1 MKELSLDK
9 QEKQQN
15 LLLKILKHLSL
26 DKFDIDNSNDD
37 PVDETTASATFPVA
51 VPLVQSLSEEENCSV
66 TPDCTLQNSLRVK
79 IMGLVQEPR
88 PVFLKVQTHQT
99 WKLANPT
106 PVYTTFAV
114 SGQDNHKV
122 NHSDSQ
128 YIGVLE

>member
-66 TPDCTLQNSLRVK
+66 TPDCRLQNSLRVK
-79 IMGLVQEPR
+79 IMELVQEPR

-99 WKLANPT
+99 
-106 PVYTTFAV
+106 
-114 SGQDNHKV
+114 
-122 NHSDSQ
+122 
-128 YIGVLE
+128 